1 MGFLSW
7 KRVCVATLLLVI
19 VGLAANFRT
28 DSTSD
33 FHAVPISTALR
44 EFGPWKMEFDIPL
57 DGMVQQKL
65 MLDDYLY
72 RRFSDGQSTVVLYIG
87 YYRNA
92 SKVGASHDPLVC
104 FPGQG
109 WVLKKH
115 NISDVTVLI
124 KGKEEKISFATMVAE
139 RNGIQ
144 EYLLYWFQADAIAT
158 PNTFMQKLHLLYAK
172 VQGKG
177 QHNAF
182 IRLSMNMKGVATEDS
197 RQVMM
202 KFVTSFYPVF
212 LDYVSPVFP
221 ERNK

>member
-1 MGFLSW
+1 MGLLSW
-7 KRVCVATLLLVI
+7 KRVCAAMLLLLVA
-19 VGLAANFRT
+19 GLVANFRT
-28 DSTSD
+28 ESKSD
-33 FHAVPISTALR
+33 FHAVPISTSLL
-44 EFGPWKMEFDIPL
+44 EFGPWKMESDIPL
-57 DGMVQQKL
+57 DGMIAQKL

-72 RRFSDGQSTVVLYIG
+72 RRFSDGQSTIVLYIG

-109 WVLKKH
+109 WVLKNH
-115 NISDVTVLI
+115 NVSHLTLLI
-124 KGKEEKISFATMVAE
+124 QGKEEKISFATMVAE

-144 EYLLYWFQADAIAT
+144 EYLLYWFQADANTA
-158 PNTFMQKLHLLYAK
+158 PNTFLQKLHLLKAK
-172 VQGKG
+172 MQGKG

-182 IRLSMNMKGVATEDS
+182 VRLSMNMKGSAIGDS

-212 LDYVSPVFP
+212 LNYVSPVLP
-221 ERNK
+221 ERDN